1 MLAPHWNTQRKDTMR
16 YCEAEAAALQG
27 LKHSTKVV
35 ALILAA
41 RTSDNTPDWPGRY
54 VSFPSIETLER
65 DTGLKKRALQYALR
79 ELADAKVIRIY
90 KDRRPGARWDHN
102 VYEWTATESPNY
114 KPDWKKTPD
123 PHQDSIGSRLTEEGW
138 RYCRANNVGPNM
150 AAATHPEFV
159 IPQEMP
165 SVIEESKPT
174 EEATLDIDVAPT
186 PTPTPSA
193 PEKPAQEPADG
204 FGDWWKHY
212 PRKVGKLNAQ
222 KAYRAALKRGTTPQ
236 DLLDGLRKHIA
247 NWKAKGTA
255 PQYIPYPA
263 TWLRAGSWEDELGAT
278 EINDAPAPVVNPATG
293 KAITKQ
299 DFYEACVKH
308 GIDYTGI
315 INFWQPHMGL
325 PGDPG
330 WHEWETYLNRYTG
343 RA

>member
-1 MLAPHWNTQRKDTMR
+1 MR
-16 YCEAEAAALQG
+16 YCEAEAAALQD
-27 LKHSTKVV
+27 LKHSTKIV

-79 ELADAKVIRIY
+79 ELADVKVIRIY

-138 RYCRANNVGPNM
+138 RYCRANSVGPNM

-159 IPQEMP
+159 IPQERP
-165 SVIEESKPT
+165 TSIEESKPT
-174 EEATLDIDVAPT
+174 EEATLDIDVTPTPAPT
-186 PTPTPSA
+186 PGA
-193 PEKPAQEPADG
+193 PEKPTQKPADG
-204 FGDWWKHY
+204 FDDWWKQY
-212 PRKVGKLNAQ
+212 PKKVKKLDAE
-222 KAYRAALKRGTTPQ
+222 KAYRAALKRGVTPKE
-236 DLLDGLRKHIA
+236 LLDGLQRQKA
-247 NWKAKGTA
+247 AWEAKGTE

-263 TWLRAGSWEDELGAT
+263 TWLRAGSWEDELDPPSPSQA
-278 EINDAPAPVVNPATG
+278 APAINPNTG
-293 KAITKQ
+293 KDVTRE
-299 DFYEACVKH
+299 DFWYACEAH
-308 GIDYTGI
+308 GIDPRPYV
-315 INFWQPHMGL
+315 NFWKPSMGL

-330 WHEWETYLNRYTG
+330 WPEQQALLDRHTG

>member
-27 LKHSTKVV
+27 FKHSTKVV

-41 RTSDNTPDWPGRY
+41 RTSDNTPDWPGRH

-114 KPDWKKTPD
+114 NPDWKKTPD
-123 PHQDSIGSRLTEEGW
+123 PRQDSIGSRLTEDGW

-159 IPQEMP
+159 TPQERP
-165 SVIEESKPT
+165 TIIGESKPA
-174 EEATLDIDVAPT
+174 EEASLDVDAAPT
-186 PTPTPSA
+186 PAPTPSV
-193 PEKPAQEPADG
+193 PEKPIQEPSDG
-204 FGDWWKHY
+204 FDDWWRQY
-212 PRKVGKLNAQ
+212 PKKVAKIDAQ
-222 KAYRAALKRGTTPQ
+222 TAYRAALKRGVTPQ
-236 DLLDGLRKHIA
+236 ELLNGLQRHNA
-247 NWKAKGTA
+247 NWKARNTER
-255 PQYIPYPA
+255 QYIPNPA
-263 TWLRAGSWEDELGAT
+263 TWLRRGRWEDELDT
-278 EINDAPAPVVNPATG
+278 PSNDTPAPAVNPNTG
-293 KAITKQ
+293 RPLTKQ
-299 DFYEACVKH
+299 DFYEACIKH

-325 PGDPG
+325 PGDPD
-330 WHEWETYLNRYTG
+330 WPHWEAQLNRHCG